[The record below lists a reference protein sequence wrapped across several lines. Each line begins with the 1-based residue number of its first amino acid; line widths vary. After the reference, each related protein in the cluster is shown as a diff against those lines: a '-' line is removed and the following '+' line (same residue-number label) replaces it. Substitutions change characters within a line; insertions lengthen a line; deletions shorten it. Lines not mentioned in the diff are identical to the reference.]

1 MRQLRSVHIVER
13 NFEPINRRNY
23 RMSKVWN
30 TLIDIQHLLEDNF
43 NATGMEV
50 FEPGMD
56 RFNQPGW
63 VNRVWTSELY
73 RRAHVDVVDA
83 RETKGLWMMHC
94 CIFPHI
100 HNPAPIY
107 GFDVIAGKNKITGC
121 FHDYSKAGD
130 DNHPMMEWFADE
142 VAKLEWRRERALPEW
157 ATNIFSKSMVAAGNV
172 SDEAELEQ
180 ITNLARTTVTH
191 YLSTVAETNNT
202 AIDTTS
208 AQNYYAQNQKCN
220 PHTPRVMVSLGLS
233 EEDVTHFIQ
242 ECLFPEILKAKE

>member
-1 MRQLRSVHIVER
+1 
-13 NFEPINRRNY
+13 
-23 RMSKVWN
+23 MSKVWD
-30 TLIDIQHLLEDNF
+30 TLIEVQHLLEEEF
-43 NATGMEV
+43 SRTGTEI

-63 VNRVWTSELY
+63 VNRVWRSDSY

-94 CIFPHI
+94 CIFPHL

-107 GFDVIAGKNKITGC
+107 GFDVVAGKNKITGC
-121 FHDYSKAGD
+121 FHDYSAAGD
-130 DNHPMMEWFADE
+130 KEHPMMDWFAGE

-172 SDEAELEQ
+172 QSDEELEQ
-180 ITNLARTTVTH
+180 IIAMAKTTLAH
-191 YLSTVAETNNT
+191 YLETVAETNNT
-202 AIDTTS
+202 AIDTTE
-208 AQNYYAQNQKCN
+208 AQNYYAYNQKQN

-233 EEDVTHFIQ
+233 EDDVTHFIQ
-242 ECLFPEILKAKE
+242 ECLFPDIK